1 MREADDV
8 AVSMMWFRRDLRVTD
23 HAALAAAAAAGRV
36 VPVFVVDP
44 RLYEDVGAVRQR
56 FLVEALR
63 SLGASMHGSLV
74 IRHGAPTDV
83 VPQLAAELRIRDVF
97 VTADHA
103 PAGRRRDEAVHHA
116 LKAVDARLVRVGSNY
131 AVTPGSVK
139 SGASTPYAVFTPFRK
154 AWRAHGWDAPI
165 EVGGVDWFGDPHVR
179 CDGGPQAPEL
189 TFELASPT
197 SEQAALDHLH
207 EFAHDRLAGY
217 KATRDL
223 PAVEGTS
230 RLGAALHFG
239 LIHPRTIL
247 AATDAGEESSDT
259 FVSEIAWREFY
270 ADVLFH
276 QPNTAWKNLQSSM
289 NTVTCDTDDAAHARF
304 DRWCSGTTGYP
315 IVDAG
320 MRQLRTTG
328 WMHNRVRMITAS
340 FLVKDLHLP
349 WQWGARHFLR
359 HLVDGDVASNNH
371 GWQWAAGTGTD
382 AAPYYRVFN
391 PVLQG
396 QRFDPAGEYVRRFVP
411 ELADSDSKFVHAPWQ
426 APTPLPGYG
435 APMIDH
441 AVERDETLR
450 RYAVSKALN
459 TAQSG

>member
-1 MREADDV
+1 
-8 AVSMMWFRRDLRVTD
+8 MWFRRDLRVND
-23 HAALAAAAAAGRV
+23 HAALAAAAAAGKV

-44 RLYEDVGAVRQR
+44 TLFASAGDVRQR
-56 FLVEALR
+56 FLVEALK
-63 SLGASMHGSLV
+63 SLGASMNGSLV
-74 IRHGAPTDV
+74 IRHGNPIEV
-83 VPQLAAELRIRDVF
+83 LPQLAAELGIHDVF
-97 VTADHA
+97 ITADHA
-103 PAGRRRDEAVHHA
+103 PAGRRRDEAVHTA
-116 LKAVDARLVRVGSNY
+116 LKAVDARLVRVGTNY
-131 AVTPGSVK
+131 AVPPGAVK
-139 SGASTPYAVFTPFRK
+139 SGAGTPYAVFTPFRK
-154 AWRAHGWDAPI
+154 AWRAVGWDKPI
-165 EVGGVDWFGDPHVR
+165 EVGDVDWFGDPHVR
-179 CDGGPQAPEL
+179 CDGRPQAPEL
-189 TFELASPT
+189 ALPGPT
-197 SEQAALDHLH
+197 SERAVLDHLH
-207 EFAHDRLAGY
+207 AFAHQRLSAY

-276 QPNTAWKNLQSSM
+276 QPLTAWQNLQASM
-289 NTVTCDTDDAAHARF
+289 NMVECDTDDDAQARF
-304 DRWCSGTTGYP
+304 GRWCEGTTGYP

-349 WQWGARHFLR
+349 WQWGARHFLK

-411 ELADSDSKFVHAPWQ
+411 ELQGVDPKFVHAPWQ
-426 APTPLPGYG
+426 APTPPTEYA
-435 APMIDH
+435 APMVDH
-441 AVERDETLR
+441 AAERDETLR

-459 TAQSG
+459 TAQSS